1 MKGKQERKMKKG
13 LPKGFLLIQI
23 DGLGQDALIRAIR
36 ARKAPFLR
44 NLLRGRHQGGFY
56 LEGLRPGLPSTTPT
70 VQAEL
75 LYGQGLAFPGFRY
88 IRRSDGQDFYFGNLG
103 QVSELEQ
110 RGFGDAKGILR
121 DNGSSFFNIFHGGA
135 DSVRF
140 SSSAL
145 GKGEL
150 WPAGKGKWSAL
161 WHLAMLVLTSMPFL
175 IWLFLVEIVL
185 EIKDMALAYWKREIV
200 RGQVSFLVRG
210 LVRTLGDELGLALL
224 MHDMSKGRQH
234 IMVNLI
240 GYDKAAHMR
249 GPDHGHALRS
259 MRQTD
264 RLVKKLWRAS
274 KKSRTVNYDVFV
286 FSDHGMTPAKPV
298 AKETGH
304 DLQTM
309 LRMHFAS
316 TAEASGMPRPDL
328 WVRATGSLAHV
339 YLARQGEPWLHERIA
354 GALPEMDEYMS
365 SSPFIRWWVTR
376 LDGGD
381 LRLCEKVESPQGP
394 GFIAHRLQASSP
406 TGDAPLTDRESA
418 ELFAMAG
425 HPDAGELLLFGS
437 RDGERVWNFLWEY
450 GCHGG
455 FEAEE
460 QNAFFIL
467 PGHLGRISRLSDC
480 LTPGDMNR
488 FFEQHYFGA
497 APPTAETP
505 EDR

>member
-1 MKGKQERKMKKG
+1 MQ
-13 LPKGFLLIQI
+13 
-23 DGLGQDALIRAIR
+23 
-36 ARKAPFLR
+36 
-44 NLLRGRHQGGFY
+44 
-56 LEGLRPGLPSTTPT
+56 GLRPGLPSTTPT

-75 LYGQGLAFPGFRY
+75 LYGQHLAFPGFRY
-88 IRRSDGQDFYFGNLG
+88 IRRSDGQDIYFGNLG
-103 QVSELEQ
+103 QVGELEQ
-110 RGFGDAKGILR
+110 QCFGDSKGILR
-121 DNGSSFFNIFHGGA
+121 ESGSSFFNIFHGGA

-145 GKGEL
+145 GRGEL
-150 WPAGKGKWSAL
+150 WPSGEGKWSAL
-161 WHLAMLVLTSMPFL
+161 RHLAMLVITSMPFL
-175 IWLFLVEIVL
+175 IWLFLVEIVF
-185 EIKDMALAYWKREIV
+185 EVKDMARAYWKREIV

-224 MHDMSKGRQH
+224 LHDMSKGRRH

-274 KKSRTVNYDVFV
+274 KRSGKVDYDFFV
-286 FSDHGMTPAKPV
+286 FSDHGMTPAKPI

-304 DLQTM
+304 DLQAM
-309 LRMHFAS
+309 LRKHFAY
-316 TAEASGMPRPDL
+316 TAKAAAKPTPDL

-339 YLARQGEPWLHERIA
+339 YLARQGEPWLQERIA
-354 GALPEMDEYMS
+354 GALHGMDEYMA

-376 LDGGD
+376 LDDGD
-381 LRLCEKVESPQGP
+381 LRLCEQEGSSQGP
-394 GFIAHRLQASSP
+394 GFVAHRLQANVP
-406 TGDAPLTDRESA
+406 TEGSPLTAREAA
-418 ELFAMAG
+418 ELFAMAA

-450 GCHGG
+450 GCHGA
-455 FEAEE
+455 FEPEE
-460 QNAFFIL
+460 QNALFIL
-467 PGHLGRISRLSDC
+467 PGHLGPLPQRHDC
-480 LTPGDMNR
+480 LTPGDLNR
-488 FFEQHYFGA
+488 FFERHYFGGTP
-497 APPTAETP
+497 APADSADMV